1 MTPDDLRA
9 LAARV
14 LGEEPSDELR
24 NVVLVAL
31 GWKMDIE
38 PLAAGL
44 LPLMQSPAGHVTSL
58 PPNPLTSHDAAFGA
72 MPAGWM
78 LVISTAPGK
87 NCTVDA
93 AWDYGD
99 GPEPDPENW
108 RTAHAE
114 APDIPRAVTAAGLLA
129 RAAEME
135 QGGDH
140 G

>member
-14 LGEEPSDELR
+14 VGEEPSDELR
-24 NVVLVAL
+24 NAVLVAL

-58 PPNPLTSHDAAFGA
+58 PPNPLTSHDAAFGT

-78 LVISTAPGK
+78 VSHIAQDAGGFYVELYPIASMGHLV
-87 NCTVDA
+87 NA
-93 AWDYGD
+93 AATDL
-99 GPEPDPENW
+99 
-108 RTAHAE
+108 
-114 APDIPRAVTAAGLLA
+114 PRAVTAAGLLA

-135 QGGDH
+135 AAH
-140 G
+140 AE

>member
-14 LGEEPSDELR
+14 LGEEPSEELR
-24 NVVLVAL
+24 NAVLVAL

-44 LPLMQSPAGHVTSL
+44 LPLMQSPVGHVTSL

-78 LVISTAPGK
+78 VFGIAERERGGFDVALYKPRHPTEMIVTATSP
-87 NCTVDA
+87 TLL
-93 AWDYGD
+93 
-99 GPEPDPENW
+99 
-108 RTAHAE
+108 
-114 APDIPRAVTAAGLLA
+114 PRAVTAAGLMA
-129 RAAEME
+129 RAADME
-135 QGGDH
+135 AAH
-140 G
+140 AE